1 MLPSPPTVLL
11 ARTKNPRNNV
21 PVVAVISNVLE
32 LELELDNR
40 TFESAVTSLPSSD
53 KTTPIS
59 DNAPLASLG

>member
-11 ARTKNPRNNV
+11 ARTKTPRNNV
-21 PVVAVISNVLE
+21 PVVAVISNV

>member
-21 PVVAVISNVLE
+21 PVVAVISNV

>member
-1 MLPSPPTVLL
+1 VLPSPPTVLL

-21 PVVAVISNVLE
+21 PVVAVISNV